1 MRLISPLDR
10 ILLLIAALLAAF
22 QVVRGI
28 DGLQALAVAC
38 YTVGFG
44 VLVIASL
51 LLIILG
57 FDVLDSP
64 LVAIAATLIPLS
76 LSAGLIAQF
85 LPGYVP
91 AYFIF
96 ALVGF
101 IAIIASRFA
110 LPARP
115 AVVILAL
122 VHGVSGLV
130 IFGLPLILA
139 AQGAVPG
146 GFSLVGVGGGLIG
159 IGGLLLSFLKAGRPL
174 LSQQRIMAVFPLLLL
189 LTTLA
194 FVFGFRF
201 I

>member
-1 MRLISPLDR
+1 MRLISHLDR
-10 ILLLIAALLAAF
+10 LLLLIAALLAAY
-22 QVVRGI
+22 QVVQGI

-57 FDVLDSP
+57 FEVLDSP

-91 AYFIF
+91 AYINF
-96 ALVGF
+96 ALVGL
-101 IAIIASRFA
+101 IAIIISRFA

-130 IFGLPLILA
+130 IFCLPLILT
-139 AQGAVPG
+139 AQGVVPG

-174 LSQQRIMAVFPLLLL
+174 LSQQRILAVFPLLLL